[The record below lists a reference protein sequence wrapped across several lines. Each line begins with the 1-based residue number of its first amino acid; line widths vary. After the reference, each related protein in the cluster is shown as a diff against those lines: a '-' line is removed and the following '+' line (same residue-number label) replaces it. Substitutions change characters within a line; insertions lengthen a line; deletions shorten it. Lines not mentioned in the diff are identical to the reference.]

1 MRKLPWNGNLNWCIA
16 LCQILASD
24 QTSVDSCFNEMIFF
38 ASDRHHLLFRFLK
51 PPFSLSGSC
60 AAAPYRARKVDF
72 VSGCPVINP
81 CCSEFGFCRSQ
92 VRGVVFW
99 FCICQHTKEI
109 KSAFEIVVLQ
119 SLQIKRQLVDL
130 RNLCK
135 WHWWNTGGGNRVID
149 RRGNK
154 PTRDI
159 MLGLA

>member
-1 MRKLPWNGNLNWCIA
+1 MRKLPWKLELMHRIM
-16 LCQILASD
+16 SD
-24 QTSVDSCFNEMIFF
+24 SGFRPNKRWQLLQRNDLF

-92 VRGVVFW
+92 VRVVVFCFW
-99 FCICQHTKEI
+99 ICQHTKEI

-135 WHWWNTGGGNRVID
+135 WHWWNTDGGNRVID

-159 MLGLA
+159 MLGPAM